1 MNKTL
6 RQHIDEHPEAGSA
19 AVMIFTVDDI
29 MDAYPG
35 KTTHDEALE
44 IIRHLNKGVANEVI
58 HSVIEGLIN

>member
-6 RQHIDEHPEAGSA
+6 RQHIDEHPEAGNA

-44 IIRHLNKGVANEVI
+44 IIRHLNYGVAKVVI
-58 HSVIEGLIN
+58 ISVFEGIIN